1 MNIVIIGSG
10 AASKSAIDT
19 ILSADRIDIDI
30 TVITRDTNYFYS
42 RVLLPNYIA
51 GEISMEDLSFVD
63 KSFIESK
70 RLKIVRGTV
79 ISLDTQLKR
88 VFVDKFGSIKYDKLI
103 ITSGASAI
111 KLKNVKVGLGGIFD
125 LRDFEDAVAIKDKAE
140 QSSNCILIGGGLVAL
155 KTAAAIKKL
164 DKDVTILVE
173 SERVLSR
180 VMDKHSSELVKQLF
194 EENGIKIVLNAK
206 IDNIDENAGNI
217 SGIKL
222 MDGQYFYADFVVVG
236 KGVTPNISIT
246 CDTDIKVDKGIL
258 VNDQMKTSVDSVY
271 AAGDVAQSSSLLSDD
286 SMTFT
291 LWTDA
296 MYQGRVAANSILG
309 IDRKYIGGL
318 SMNSVVFYG
327 VPFISVGQI
336 LDNEI
341 SECEVNIRNDTI
353 KKIYRKVVLKEGHVV
368 GFVFIGDISY
378 AGMVSWD
385 IKSKIEVKDPI
396 MYLTKKGLEDLY
408 IIKNNRLT

>member
-111 KLKNVKVGLGGIFD
+111 KLKNVKAGLGGIFD

-180 VMDKHSSELVKQLF
+180 VMDKYSSELVKQLF

-206 IDNIDENAGNI
+206 
-217 SGIKL
+217 
-222 MDGQYFYADFVVVG
+222 
-236 KGVTPNISIT
+236 
-246 CDTDIKVDKGIL
+246 
-258 VNDQMKTSVDSVY
+258 
-271 AAGDVAQSSSLLSDD
+271 
-286 SMTFT
+286 
-291 LWTDA
+291 
-296 MYQGRVAANSILG
+296 
-309 IDRKYIGGL
+309 
-318 SMNSVVFYG
+318 
-327 VPFISVGQI
+327 
-336 LDNEI
+336 
-341 SECEVNIRNDTI
+341 
-353 KKIYRKVVLKEGHVV
+353 
-368 GFVFIGDISY
+368 
-378 AGMVSWD
+378 
-385 IKSKIEVKDPI
+385 
-396 MYLTKKGLEDLY
+396 
-408 IIKNNRLT
+408 

>member
-164 DKDVTILVE
+164 DK
-173 SERVLSR
+173 VLL
-180 VMDKHSSELVKQLF
+180 HLCLIF
-194 EENGIKIVLNAK
+194 
-206 IDNIDENAGNI
+206 
-217 SGIKL
+217 
-222 MDGQYFYADFVVVG
+222 
-236 KGVTPNISIT
+236 
-246 CDTDIKVDKGIL
+246 
-258 VNDQMKTSVDSVY
+258 
-271 AAGDVAQSSSLLSDD
+271 LLP
-286 SMTFT
+286 
-291 LWTDA
+291 L
-296 MYQGRVAANSILG
+296 
-309 IDRKYIGGL
+309 
-318 SMNSVVFYG
+318 
-327 VPFISVGQI
+327 PF
-336 LDNEI
+336 
-341 SECEVNIRNDTI
+341 
-353 KKIYRKVVLKEGHVV
+353 
-368 GFVFIGDISY
+368 
-378 AGMVSWD
+378 
-385 IKSKIEVKDPI
+385 
-396 MYLTKKGLEDLY
+396 
-408 IIKNNRLT
+408 